1 MHQKQLLPFISNDDL
16 YLHTGKVVAA
26 LQSRIHKADT
36 NLYKNVVDPFS
47 AVFGCLIQGISSVQW
62 LELEKARQVQKT
74 LEDYLGY
81 FHQGILS
88 SMPGWEQTTDVV
100 DLMNRKLK
108 LVADVKNKFNTT
120 KGSHKKNIYDDLA
133 AMIGRQGYHDFRGY
147 YVEIIPKKPE
157 PYDRP
162 FTPPDN
168 VTHTRRARNENI
180 RIIDGG
186 SFYELAS
193 GHKGAL
199 RMLYQ
204 TLPEVISEILGKRDV
219 RYIREPVGYIRE
231 PDVDYIEG
239 LIATFNRAYGALKEK
254 LV

>member
-1 MHQKQLLPFISNDDL
+1 MREKQLLPYISNDDL
-16 YLHTGKVVAA
+16 YLHTEKVVLK
-26 LQSRIHKADT
+26 LQTRIHEAGVK
-36 NLYKNVVDPFS
+36 LHKNVVDPFS
-47 AVFGCLIQGISSVQW
+47 AVFGCLVQDIDADQW

-81 FHQGILS
+81 FHQDVLS
-88 SMPGWEQTTDVV
+88 SIPGWEHAPDTLDIV
-100 DLMNRKLK
+100 NKKLK

-133 AMIGRQGYHDFRGY
+133 NMLGRKEYQDFQGY
-147 YVEIIPKKPE
+147 YVEIIPSKPK
-157 PYDRP
+157 PYDKP

-180 RIIDGG
+180 RVIDGG

-199 RMLYQ
+199 RMLYEV
-204 TLPEVISEILGKRDV
+204 LPIVVTDLLEKKVTSAESSKIA
-219 RYIREPVGYIRE
+219 
-231 PDVDYIEG
+231 G
-239 LIATFNRAYGALKEK
+239 LFEKAYGSRNVLI
-254 LV
+254 